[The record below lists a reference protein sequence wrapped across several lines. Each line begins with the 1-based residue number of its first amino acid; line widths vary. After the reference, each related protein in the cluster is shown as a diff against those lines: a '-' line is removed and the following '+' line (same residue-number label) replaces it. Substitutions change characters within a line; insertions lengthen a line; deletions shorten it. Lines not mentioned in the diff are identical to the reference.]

1 MAEIDGELLT
11 SRVKP
16 NQQLLDLLISLG
28 LNPDKY
34 SEVFGPVFQFFYLK
48 DNKSHS
54 MNASVQS
61 YPKNYDFKKLEYEH
75 DIIFIYPPYD
85 YSANEIRIYPVVN
98 STEYKRKLRSK
109 KLERIIQDET
119 EEIPSII

>member
-1 MAEIDGELLT
+1 MIEIDGKILT
-11 SRVKP
+11 NRVKP

-34 SEVFGPVFQFFYLK
+34 SEVSITVFQIYYLK
-48 DNKSHS
+48 ESQLYAHTC
-54 MNASVQS
+54 SVHS
-61 YPKNYDFKKLEYEH
+61 YPKNYDFKKIEREY

-85 YSANEIRIYPVVN
+85 YSANEVRICAVCNTY
-98 STEYKRKLRSK
+98 EYKRRIRQN
-109 KLERIIQDET
+109 KLERILQDET